1 MKSLIFSFIMLVL
14 ACNTTFSASA
24 ASVSKQV
31 VKQNVAK
38 NKVYYV
44 VVQSF
49 SSLAG
54 AKEFLVKCPDALD
67 GPIYETTVKGKKLYR
82 VCVACYN
89 KKSDAVE
96 NARMINELMSIGA
109 WVWPNNGLAKCVYNG
124 VALNGEPHDL
134 NPR

>member
-1 MKSLIFSFIMLVL
+1 MKSLIFSLIMLVL

-67 GPIYETTVKGKKLYR
+67 GPVYETTVKGKKLYR

>member
-1 MKSLIFSFIMLVL
+1 MKSLIFSLIMLVL

-96 NARMINELMSIGA
+96 DARMINELMSIGA